1 MRIKFA
7 LILLLYLPMQ
17 SIALESL
24 QTDLD
29 ILLKDIEKIRKL
41 ENIPAIGLSLVKDG
55 KVIFSGSFGVT
66 DIESK
71 QNVDSHSMFRMGSI
85 SKSFVGLAALKAQEL
100 GLFNL
105 NDKINK
111 YIDKEFIY
119 NQWQKTHPILIS
131 HLLEHTAGLYDITAD
146 EFDHDTKKPIS
157 LKEAFLISP
166 KQRVINWPPGTH
178 HSYSN
183 LGAPIVAL
191 LIEQTS
197 GITFE
202 DFVDTYILK
211 PLGMYRSTF
220 FHDNYVKQH
229 LVLGHNSHSQ
239 YIVPYW
245 NLAFRPFGALNSSP
259 NEMSSFLLLLINNG
273 KFNEKPLFS
282 VKQIERMRFP
292 KTTLAAKNGLRF
304 GYGIGSYAVL
314 RNGHVLYGHG
324 GTTGGYL
331 SEYRYSNEY
340 NLGYMLAI
348 NNGNNSAKNSL
359 RTRIEEYLFT
369 NIPKNNPSEIN
380 SDVLDGGYSGYYKHA
395 TSRIR
400 GALPLLNLLDTKKL
414 VIEKKQLNM
423 KSLMSQTVFLR
434 PLFRGVFR
442 QDNDPVATVALIKL
456 ENGKEY
462 LQTPNANL
470 EKISYTS
477 YWGRQIIALSS
488 ICIILLGFVY
498 ALVWLPKK
506 LLGKLPGPQ
515 NTWIRLIPFVSLPI
529 LLIPVILTILN
540 LETFQF
546 VNLALITK
554 TTFILLTT
562 IGIIL
567 SIKGIHWPVSKTAKV
582 HIILTSLANVFFAV
596 YFLI

>member
-1 MRIKFA
+1 MRFFFA
-7 LILLLYLPMQ
+7 LTLLLNLPMHG
-17 SIALESL
+17 IALESL

-29 ILLKDIEKIRKL
+29 NLLKDIEKIRKF
-41 ENIPAIGLSLVKDG
+41 EKIPAIGLSLVKDG
-55 KVIFSGSFGVT
+55 KVMFSGALGVT

-71 QNVDSHSMFRMGSI
+71 QNVDSQSMFRMGSI

-105 NDKINK
+105 NDKVNE
-111 YIDKEFIY
+111 YIGKEFID

-146 EFDHDTKKPIS
+146 EFDHDTEKPIS
-157 LKEAFLISP
+157 LKQAFLISP
-166 KQRVINWPPGTH
+166 KQRVTNWPPGTH

-197 GITFE
+197 GIIFE
-202 DFVDTYILK
+202 DFVDKYILK

-220 FHDNYVKQH
+220 FRDNYVKQH
-229 LVLGHNSHSQ
+229 LVLGHNSRSQ

-259 NEMSSFLLLLINNG
+259 NEMSSFLLFLINNG

-282 VKQIERMRFP
+282 VKQIERMRIP
-292 KTTLAAKNGLRF
+292 KTTLAAKKGLRF

-331 SEYRYSNEY
+331 SEYRYSNEDK
-340 NLGYMLAI
+340 LGYMLAI
-348 NNGNNSAKNSL
+348 NNGNKSAKNSL

-369 NIPKNNPSEIN
+369 NIPKSNPSEIN
-380 SDVLDGGYSGYYKHA
+380 SNVSGDDYSGYYQHVA
-395 TSRIR
+395 SRIR
-400 GALPLLNLLDTKKL
+400 GTLPLLNLLDTKKII
-414 VIEKKQLNM
+414 IEKNQLQL
-423 KSLMSQTVFLR
+423 KSLMSQTVVLW
-434 PLFRGVFR
+434 PLFSGVFR
-442 QDNDPVATVALIKL
+442 QDNEPVATVALIKL

-470 EKISYTS
+470 EKISYTA
-477 YWGRQIIALSS
+477 YWGRQIIALIS

-506 LLGKLPGPQ
+506 LLGKLPGHK
-515 NTWIRLIPFVSLPI
+515 NTWIRMIPFVSLPI
-529 LLIPVILTILN
+529 LLIPAILTILN
-540 LETFQF
+540 VETFHF
-546 VNLALITK
+546 VNLSLITK
-554 TTFILLTT
+554 TTFVFLTT

-567 SIKGIHWPVSKTAKV
+567 SIKSIHWPVSKTAKV
-582 HIILTSLANVFFAV
+582 HITLTSLANVFFAV